1 MKTMKIIALALTA
14 GLMAAC
20 SNQERSDAYG
30 TFEAVEV
37 MVSAESNGRLISLG
51 ISEGEVIEKG
61 EQVGIIDT
69 TDLNLKVL
77 QIEKQQIAL
86 DARLASVNSQVRVQ
100 EQQLQ
105 NIKIEKKR
113 VKNLYEEGAA
123 TQKQLDDV
131 TGQYDLLLAQIE
143 STKVGKQSI
152 MAEKAAL
159 EIQQEQI
166 RESIRKCYI
175 NNPVKGTVLDKYAEE
190 GEVTAYGKPLY
201 KIADL
206 EMIRLRVYVSGAQL
220 PEVKLGR
227 EVEVLIDKGKD
238 DYSKLTG
245 KVSWISPEAEFTP
258 KIIQTKEERVNL
270 VYAVK
275 ILVKNDGRLKIGM
288 PGEVNFE

>member
-61 EQVGIIDT
+61 EKVGIIDT
-69 TDLNLKVL
+69 TDLHLRAL

>member
-1 MKTMKIIALALTA
+1 MKTMKTLALALMA
-14 GLMAAC
+14 GLLAAC

-37 MVSAESNGRLISLG
+37 MVSAESNGRIISLG
-51 ISEGEVIEKG
+51 ISEGEVIEKR

-69 TDLNLKVL
+69 TDLHLRAL
-77 QIEKQQIAL
+77 QIEKQQRAL
-86 DARLASVNSQVRVQ
+86 DARLASVNSQVKVQ
-100 EQQLQ
+100 EQQLE

-123 TQKQLDDV
+123 TQKQMDDL

-143 STKVGKQSI
+143 STRVGKQSI
-152 MAEKAAL
+152 RAEKAAL
-159 EIQQEQI
+159 EIQQEQT
-166 RESIRKCYI
+166 RELIRKCYI

-190 GEVTAYGKPLY
+190 GEVTTYGKPLY

-220 PEVKLGR
+220 PQVELGR

-238 DYSKLTG
+238 DYSKMTG

-275 ILVKNDGRLKIGM
+275 VLVKNDGRLKIGM
-288 PGEVNFE
+288 PGEVNFK